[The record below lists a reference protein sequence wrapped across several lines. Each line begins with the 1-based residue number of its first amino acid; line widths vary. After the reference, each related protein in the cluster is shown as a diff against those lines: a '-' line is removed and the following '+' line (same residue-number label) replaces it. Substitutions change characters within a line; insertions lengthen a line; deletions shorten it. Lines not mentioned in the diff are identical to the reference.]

1 MRKMDDTLPDFFYK
15 YSRVENVYKL
25 LESKT
30 LWFSSPKD
38 FNDPFDCN
46 INLIDFTPSEMDIVK
61 LINEKVEGNRSLRRK
76 EIQKNK
82 QNSYRIKKQM
92 AEQFQEVFYNSGVC
106 CFSEVND
113 NMLMWSHYA
122 DNHKG
127 ICLKFSSTISDIA
140 TMTAKVKYS
149 ENFEKVK
156 YFSGDSY
163 SIFHLVFSKFDN
175 WSYEK
180 EIRAF
185 RLFHN
190 GKVEFEIQH
199 LEEIIFG
206 CKMEKKEIENIKNIT
221 QKLGY
226 FHIKFRQ
233 AIKTNSSFKINIK

>member
-1 MRKMDDTLPDFFYK
+1 MDDVLPVFFYK
-15 YSRVENVYKL
+15 YSRVENVYKM

-38 FNDPFDCN
+38 FNDSFDCN
-46 INLIDFTPSEMDIVK
+46 VNLIDFIPSELDIVK
-61 LINEKVEGNRSLRRK
+61 LINEKVDGNRSVRRK

-82 QNSYRIKKQM
+82 QNSYRIKKQIS
-92 AEQFQEVFYNSGVC
+92 EQFQEIFYNSGVC
-106 CFSEVND
+106 CFSEVED

-127 ICLKFSSTISDIA
+127 ICLKFKSTIAHVA

-156 YFSGDSY
+156 YFSDDPY
-163 SIFHLVFSKFDN
+163 SIYHLVFSKSDN

-185 RLFHN
+185 IMIHN
-190 GKVEFEIQH
+190 GKVEFEIDN

-206 CKMEKKEIENIKNIT
+206 CKIEKDEIENIKKIID
-221 QKLGY
+221 KFGY
-226 FHIKFRQ
+226 KHIKFKQ
-233 AIKTNSSFKINIK
+233 AIKTNSSFKLNIK